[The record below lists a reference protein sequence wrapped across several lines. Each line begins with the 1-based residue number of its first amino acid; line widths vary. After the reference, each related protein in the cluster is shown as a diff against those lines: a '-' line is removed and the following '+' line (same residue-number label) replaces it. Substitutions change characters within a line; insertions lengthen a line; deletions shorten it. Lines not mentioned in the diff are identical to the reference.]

1 MSKREK
7 LSSSRKA
14 SETLSRSTFL
24 AITSYL
30 IPKIM
35 AYFLLLNEELRQR
48 KIQRKRLRDAH
59 NPFELP
65 DPEFQHLYRINKD
78 MGRYLIGQL
87 EGTLGET
94 AAHGIPVHVQVL
106 SSVMFMA
113 AGSYQRGVGQDHNL
127 CMGQTTVSKYL
138 GRVVDAINQRLK
150 NRWIVF
156 PGTEAGRQNVSSGF
170 REKFGVP
177 DALGAVDCTHVAIFP
192 PPRPHGVQYINRKG
206 IHTLNVQLVADANC
220 KILNVNAQ
228 FPGRVHDTY
237 IFRQSVVRGE
247 MRRLHDQRMGRYFL
261 LGDSGYPLE
270 PWLMTPVL
278 HADPHSPQDRY
289 TRWHCQARNV
299 VERTNGYLKGSLRCL
314 GLDRCLHYA
323 PEKACSLIYA
333 CCTLYNIMKYYGVEL
348 QQAEIEPVE
357 GQDHDGPIDDAAALM
372 RVANER
378 RENLILNYFS

>member
-1 MSKREK
+1 
-7 LSSSRKA
+7 
-14 SETLSRSTFL
+14 
-24 AITSYL
+24 
-30 IPKIM
+30 M
-35 AYFLLLNEELRQR
+35 AFFLLLNEEIRQR
-48 KIQRKRLRDAH
+48 KIQRRRLRDAN

-78 MGRYLIGQL
+78 MGLYLIRQL
-87 EGTLGET
+87 ERTLGET

-127 CMGQTTVSKYL
+127 CVAQTTMSRHL
-138 GRVVDAINQRLK
+138 GRVVDAINRQLK

-170 REKFGVP
+170 REKFGIP

-206 IHTLNVQLVADANC
+206 IHTLNVQLVSDAEC
-220 KILNVNAQ
+220 KILHVNAQ
-228 FPGRVHDTY
+228 FPGRVHDAY
-237 IFRQSVVRGE
+237 IFRQSLVRS
-247 MRRLHDQRMGRYFL
+247 
-261 LGDSGYPLE
+261 DSGYPLE

-278 HADPHSPQDRY
+278 HAVPHSPQDRF

-314 GLDRCLHYA
+314 GLDRCLHYT
-323 PEKACSLIYA
+323 PEKSCSLIYA
-333 CCTLYNIMKYYGVEL
+333 CCTVYNIMKHFG
-348 QQAEIEPVE
+348 
-357 GQDHDGPIDDAAALM
+357 
-372 RVANER
+372 
-378 RENLILNYFS
+378 

>member
-1 MSKREK
+1 MN
-7 LSSSRKA
+7 
-14 SETLSRSTFL
+14 STKF
-24 AITSYL
+24 YFFVFFR
-30 IPKIM
+30 M
-35 AYFLLLNEELRQR
+35 AFFLLINEEIRQR
-48 KIQRKRLRDAH
+48 KLQRRRLRDAN

-65 DPEFQHLYRINKD
+65 DQEFQHLYRINKD
-78 MGRYLIGQL
+78 MGLYLIRQL

-94 AAHGIPVHVQVL
+94 AAHSIPVHVQVL

-127 CMGQTTVSKYL
+127 CMAQTTMSKYL
-138 GRVVDAINQRLK
+138 GRVVDAINRQLK

-156 PGTEAGRQNVSSGF
+156 PGTEAGRQNVSAGF

-177 DALGAVDCTHVAIFP
+177 DVLGAVDCTHVAIFP
-192 PPRPHGVQYINRKG
+192 PPRPHGVQFINRKG
-206 IHTLNVQLVADANC
+206 IHTLNVQLVADVDC

-237 IFRQSVVRGE
+237 IYRQSVIRDE
-247 MRRLHDQRMGRYFL
+247 MRRLHEQRIGRYFL

-314 GLDRCLHYA
+314 GLDRRLHYT
-323 PEKACSLIYA
+323 PEKSCSLIYA
-333 CCTLYNIMKYYGVEL
+333 CCTVYNIMKYFGVEL
-348 QQAEIEPVE
+348 REEVAEPIEDE
-357 GQDHDGPIDDAAALM
+357 DNYGQNFDDAAALM

-378 RENLILNYFS
+378 RERLIIQYFS